1 MADQLIMYPIVV
13 GMFAYLT
20 FSLFYIR
27 AKYSRKRARKSLDAV
42 KEAKLIGWLNQ
53 GSIDDVEISLD
64 ISGFKI

>member
-27 AKYSRKRARKSLDAV
+27 NKYSKKRARKLDTNT
-42 KEAKLIGWLNQ
+42 KDQ
-53 GSIDDVEISLD
+53 H
-64 ISGFKI
+64 